1 MMYRYNLCR
10 YAEITIMKNTEE
22 VEMKKTIMTA
32 AIIATIN
39 GTTVSAFGATVAGT
53 PATDKEVANG
63 FRLGTCGGQ
72 ASNNPSESKCR
83 SSVVTEDG
91 DILLKNNNGRDAD
104 GYVHTGDSLSYDDTE
119 LREEIDTVNKE
130 DMRTKSG
137 KVDGDT
143 LTLRV
148 EDMAK
153 SQGRDY
159 IYGKDVDI
167 DVSSLNQAD
176 EVDANSSRITSET
189 VARTTEDTRLDSRI
203 TSETDALIT
212 EDARLDSRIT
222 SETDARETED
232 TRLDSRITSETD
244 ARETEDT
251 RLDSRITS
259 ETDARETEDTRLGDR
274 ISTETIDRETG
285 DARLGDRIT
294 SETDAREAGDARLG
308 DRITS
313 ETDAR
318 EAGDDLLNSRITSET
333 DRLDG
338 RLDVQGDRIDTNTTD
353 ISSLESYTTDVES
366 ESIARDTILSE
377 TIQSETNTRI
387 VMDDKLQAQIDTSN
401 QRSAASMDYAV
412 DNRKRIV
419 STNMRIDLLAEDVE
433 TNSSRIDYL
442 EQNMDHLKSEIYSGL
457 AGIAAMGAIPNA
469 TVGKTAIGFGYG
481 NYGGEDAAAVGLSHR
496 TEDGKHS
503 VTLSTTITN
512 DETGVGVGYS
522 FSF

>member
-232 TRLDSRITSETD
+232 TRL
-244 ARETEDT
+244 
-251 RLDSRITS
+251 
-259 ETDARETEDTRLGDR
+259 GDL
-274 ISTETIDRETG
+274 ISTETIDRET
-285 DARLGDRIT
+285 
-294 SETDAREAGDARLG
+294 GDARLG